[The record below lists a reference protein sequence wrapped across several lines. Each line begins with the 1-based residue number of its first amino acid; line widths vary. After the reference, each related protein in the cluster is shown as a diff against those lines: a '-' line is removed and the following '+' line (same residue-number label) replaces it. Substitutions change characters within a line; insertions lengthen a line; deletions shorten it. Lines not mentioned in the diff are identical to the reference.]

1 MVKKLPATKPK
12 QSPVSHVD
20 VPLPD
25 GRRVLLPMPA
35 YELAVRM
42 ALITAQMSDDERQA
56 FSVVAQHTEYSVLK
70 KMEDAPRVSLHE
82 G

>member
-1 MVKKLPATKPK
+1 MVKKLKPSK
-12 QSPVSHVD
+12 PGEVAYID

-35 YELAVRM
+35 YGMAVRM
-42 ALITAQMSDDERQA
+42 GMITAQLGDDERQA
-56 FSVVAQHTEYSVLK
+56 FSIVVNATEMSVLK
-70 KMEDAPRVSLHE
+70 KMEDAPRASLHE

>member
-1 MVKKLPATKPK
+1 MVKKLPAKPQK
-12 QSPVSHVD
+12 HSPVSHID

-35 YELAVRM
+35 YGMAVRM
-42 ALITAQMSDDERQA
+42 GMITAQLTDEERQA
-56 FSVVAQHTEYSVLK
+56 FSVVVQATEYSAMK
-70 KMEDAPRVSLHE
+70 KMEEPRVSLHE